1 MIINFKKWLFEES
14 TIAQELKKNKPSE
27 EVQKKANEVYEKI
40 FTFLNDKKKE
50 KEIKDWITV
59 KITPLIQH
67 PSGYTDNYLVDNFSG
82 SLYRCRD
89 FLASKYET
97 LNFKDANYK
106 IEDVEKG
113 SEKWHE
119 ELSKSKSIG
128 SKGAWGK
135 PIVKFANGWSWVSLE
150 KGYCGLEGAT
160 MGHCG
165 NVAGNSDTRHNI
177 LSLRNEKNVPQ
188 LTFIDNGGGVLGE
201 MKGRMNKKPDRMYHE
216 YIVGLLLNKT
226 YPINKIIGGGMQNE
240 NNFNLNDLSPEEKHE
255 VLSKKPNLLPTLKDF
270 IDRKYDLQ
278 DDAFVECLVRD
289 NLIDNCGNFKR
300 NLENYDYDYSEKQ
313 KKVIFKPL
321 SDTEQEQEDIID
333 MMDSRYDNVLRKH
346 GYNLTIQ
353 IILTSTTRPISEC
366 LLNKIKTP
374 HGRSSDGAHSYCN
387 IMSIF
392 HDRYRKI
399 FLKMFYDLIPAMK
412 SVVIMYFVDINKR
425 FDDNFLKYLDIHALN
440 LINQHDLDQTKKIR
454 NPKLKEIIEKEIRF
468 PYLLDKE
475 RNMGKLSE
483 PNSYNTQY
491 KNTDQMINN
500 EIIADIKNTLTKIF
514 NNEELTD
521 EENKILKYSIT
532 VKKKTII
539 DLCSLFKNIKYD
551 ELITV
556 NSIFSF
562 IYYKEFYTNSLEDV
576 IAFLHEFLSKIKKL
590 TQETKM
596 IVTKCLDSL
605 VKKRSRYQNNWHD
618 RELESLRQQIRDSW
632 N

>member
-1 MIINFKKWLFEES
+1 MIINFKKWLLEES

-50 KEIKDWITV
+50 KEVKDWIIIQ
-59 KITPLIQH
+59 ITSLIQH

-106 IEDVEKG
+106 LEDIEKG

-150 KGYCGLEGAT
+150 KGYCSLEGAT

-270 IDRKYDLQ
+270 IDRKYDLE

-475 RNMGKLSE
+475 RNETRGVCGRYFTS
-483 PNSYNTQY
+483 
-491 KNTDQMINN
+491 
-500 EIIADIKNTLTKIF
+500 
-514 NNEELTD
+514 
-521 EENKILKYSIT
+521 ILP
-532 VKKKTII
+532 
-539 DLCSLFKNIKYD
+539 
-551 ELITV
+551 
-556 NSIFSF
+556 
-562 IYYKEFYTNSLEDV
+562 
-576 IAFLHEFLSKIKKL
+576 
-590 TQETKM
+590 
-596 IVTKCLDSL
+596 
-605 VKKRSRYQNNWHD
+605 
-618 RELESLRQQIRDSW
+618 
-632 N
+632 

>member
-1 MIINFKKWLFEES
+1 MIINFKKWLLEES

-50 KEIKDWITV
+50 KEVKDWIMIQ
-59 KITPLIQH
+59 ITSLIQH

-106 IEDVEKG
+106 IEDIEKG

-150 KGYCGLEGAT
+150 KGYCSLEGAT

-165 NVAGNSDTRHNI
+165 NVAGHNDSRHNI

-374 HGRSSDGAHSYCN
+374 HGRNSDGAHSYCN

-500 EIIADIKNTLTKIF
+500 EIIADVKNTLTKIF

-532 VKKKTII
+532 VKKKTIR

-562 IYYKEFYTNSLEDV
+562 IYYKEFYTNSLENV

-605 VKKRSRYQNNWHD
+605 IKKRSRYQNNWHD

>member
-1 MIINFKKWLFEES
+1 MIINFKKWLLEES

-50 KEIKDWITV
+50 KEVKDWIMIQ
-59 KITPLIQH
+59 ITPLIQH

-150 KGYCGLEGAT
+150 KGYCSLEGAT

-165 NVAGNSDTRHNI
+165 NVAGNSDIRHNI

-399 FLKMFYDLIPAMK
+399 FLKMFYDLIPSMK

-475 RNMGKLSE
+475 RNMGKLRE
-483 PNSYNTQY
+483 PTSYNTQY
-491 KNTDQMINN
+491 QNPDQKISN
-500 EIIADIKNTLTKIF
+500 EIIADVKNTLTKIF

-532 VKKKTII
+532 VKKKTIR
-539 DLCSLFKNIKYD
+539 DLCSLLKNLNYNDKTAVD
-551 ELITV
+551 F
-556 NSIFSF
+556 IFTF
-562 IYYKEFYTNSLEDV
+562 IEYKEFYNNNAKNIIV
-576 IAFLHEFLSKIKKL
+576 FLQEFLSKIKEL
-590 TQETKM
+590 THETKI
-596 IVTKCLDSL
+596 IV
-605 VKKRSRYQNNWHD
+605 VKYFDKYFEKNSGRILTTYKKQ
-618 RELESLRQQIRDSW
+618 LESLRQQIRDSW

>member
-1 MIINFKKWLFEES
+1 MIINFKKWLLEES

-50 KEIKDWITV
+50 KEVKDWIMIQ
-59 KITPLIQH
+59 ITSLIQH

-106 IEDVEKG
+106 IEDIEKG

-150 KGYCGLEGAT
+150 KGYCSLEGAT

-270 IDRKYDLQ
+270 IDRKYDLE

-475 RNMGKLSE
+475 RNMGKLTE

-500 EIIADIKNTLTKIF
+500 EIIADVKNTLTKIF

-532 VKKKTII
+532 VKKKTIR

-562 IYYKEFYTNSLEDV
+562 IYYKEFYTNSLENV

-605 VKKRSRYQNNWHD
+605 IKKRSRYQNNWHD

>member
-1 MIINFKKWLFEES
+1 MIINFKKWLLEES

-50 KEIKDWITV
+50 KEVKDWIMIQ
-59 KITPLIQH
+59 ITPLIQH
-67 PSGYTDNYLVDNFSG
+67 PSGYTDNYLVDNFSE

-106 IEDVEKG
+106 IEDVKKG

-150 KGYCGLEGAT
+150 KGYCSLEGAT

-165 NVAGNSDTRHNI
+165 NVAGRNSRHNI

-201 MKGRMNKKPDRMYHE
+201 MKGRMNKKPDMMYHE

-270 IDRKYDLQ
+270 IDRKYDFQ

-289 NLIDNCGNFKR
+289 NFIDNCGNFKR

-333 MMDSRYDNVLRKH
+333 IIDSRYDDVLRKH

-374 HGRSSDGAHSYCN
+374 DSRRSDGAHSYCN

-500 EIIADIKNTLTKIF
+500 EIIADVKNTLTKIF

-532 VKKKTII
+532 VKKKTIR
-539 DLCSLFKNIKYD
+539 DLCFLLKNLNYNDKTAVD
-551 ELITV
+551 F
-556 NSIFSF
+556 IFTF
-562 IYYKEFYTNSLEDV
+562 IEYKEFYNNTAKNI
-576 IAFLHEFLSKIKKL
+576 IAFLQEFLSKIKEL
-590 TQETKM
+590 THETKI
-596 IVTKCLDSL
+596 IVVKYLDKYFEKNSGRIL
-605 VKKRSRYQNNWHD
+605 TTDKKQ
-618 RELESLRQQIRDSW
+618 LESLRQQIRDSW